1 MYILGVAVL
10 YFVGFYA
17 NDALFSALEHHRGAH
32 WIFLPAGLRLLSILL
47 LGSSGA
53 IGIFLGSL
61 LVALN
66 MAKSTP
72 LGMIVESLISAGAPL
87 LTYYLALRYGL
98 SVNLKNL
105 NAKSLFLLATFF
117 AAASALMHSIWYTT
131 QGVAQSFAASSIA
144 MFVGNLLGTII
155 VLYAIR
161 AGLIFAGNRWQR
173 SKHQSE
179 SD

>member
-1 MYILGVAVL
+1 MYILAVAIL
-10 YFVGFYA
+10 YVVGFYA
-17 NDALFSALEHHRGAH
+17 NDALFSYLEHHRGAH

-47 LGSSGA
+47 LGRSGA

-66 MAKSTP
+66 MGQSTP

-87 LTYYLALRYGL
+87 ATYYLALRYGL

-105 NAKSLFLLATFF
+105 SAKSLFLLATFF
-117 AAASALMHSIWYTT
+117 AAASALMHSIWYANE
-131 QGVAQSFAASSIA
+131 GVAESFTTSFLA

-155 VLYAIR
+155 VLYIIR
-161 AGLIFAGNRWQR
+161 AGLIFAGNRWKQ
-173 SKHQSE
+173 SKPRTE
-179 SD
+179 PD